1 MQPRRVILAPSKH
14 WSHVEFQSALLIER
28 GRPDCM
34 PQPLPAGFKSF
45 STWCCKAPILMLSIA
60 SATLPWKS
68 RLPEDKIKLC
78 FSSPIEVR
86 KGFAG
91 MTYIVRKQ
99 SKKLFAKISKECID
113 LPLRSDLPSFE
124 FRGILSTEQID
135 VRHLLLAD
143 SFPLPAREPAL
154 VCKLNSTFFLF
165 PLLRT

>member
-28 GRPDCM
+28 GRPD
-34 PQPLPAGFKSF
+34 
-45 STWCCKAPILMLSIA
+45 CKAPILMLSIA